1 MSKSLYD
8 TLEVSENASQDDIK
22 KSYRKLARKYHPDV
36 NKQKEAEEKFK
47 EINAAYEILSDPQK
61 RAQYDQFGDSM
72 FGGQNFHDF
81 ARSQG
86 GAAGLDEILSQIFGG
101 LGGFNSGFG
110 GGFGGNFRGGFGGFG
125 GSGFGGGG
133 FGGFSEDLDIQARLS
148 IPFDL
153 AILGGEHTVSL
164 NGETIKFKIPA
175 GISEGKSI
183 RVRGKGHKGKGGN
196 GDLLLKISV
205 LPSEKYERDGDDLVC
220 DFDVPLGIALFGGKV
235 TVPTLHKEVTL
246 KIPQNT
252 KNAQKFRIK
261 ELGAKNLKSGQ
272 MGDLYLRANV
282 VLPSVDS
289 MSSELVQKLK
299 DELLDKDS

>member
-1 MSKSLYD
+1 MAKRKKYEGAKMSKSLYD

-86 GAAGLDEILSQIFGG
+86 GAAGLDEMLSRIFGG

-110 GGFGGNFRGGFGGFG
+110 GGFGG
-125 GSGFGGGG
+125 FGGGG
-133 FGGFSEDLDIQARLS
+133 FGGFGEDLDIQARLS

-183 RVRGKGHKGKGGN
+183 RVRGKGHKGKGVN

-205 LPSEKYERDGDDLVC
+205 LPSERYERDGDDLVC
-220 DFDVPLGIALFGGKV
+220 DFDVPLAVALFGGKV

-282 VLPSVDS
+282 ILPSVDS
-289 MSSELVQKLK
+289 LSDGLVKKLK
-299 DELLDKDS
+299 EELLGKDS

>member
-86 GAAGLDEILSQIFGG
+86 GAAGLDEMLSRIFGG

-110 GGFGGNFRGGFGGFG
+110 GEFRGGFGG
-125 GSGFGGGG
+125 G
-133 FGGFSEDLDIQARLS
+133 FGGFGEDLDIQARLS

-196 GDLLLKISV
+196 GDLLLKIFV
-205 LPSEKYERDGDDLVC
+205 LPSERYERDGDDLVC
-220 DFDVPLGIALFGGKV
+220 DFDVPLAVALFGGKV

-282 VLPSVDS
+282 ILPSVDS
-289 MSSELVQKLK
+289 LSDGLVKKLK
-299 DELLDKDS
+299 EELLGKDR

>member
-1 MSKSLYD
+1 MSKSLYE

-86 GAAGLDEILSQIFGG
+86 GAGGLDEILSQIFGG
-101 LGGFNSGFG
+101 LGGFNSGFAG
-110 GGFGGNFRGGFGGFG
+110 RFSGFSS
-125 GSGFGGGG
+125 SGFG
-133 FGGFSEDLDIQARLS
+133 GGFSEDLDIQAKLS

-153 AILGGEHTVSL
+153 SILGGEHTISL
-164 NGETIKFKIPA
+164 NGETIKLKIPA

-183 RVRGKGHKGKGGN
+183 RVRGKGHKGRSGQ

-220 DFDVPLGIALFGGKV
+220 DFDVPLGVALFGGKV
-235 TVPTLHKEVTL
+235 VIPTLHKEVTL

-261 ELGAKNLKSGQ
+261 ELGAKNIKSGQ
-272 MGDLYLRANV
+272 MGDLYLKANV

-289 MSSELVQKLK
+289 LSSELATRLK
-299 DELLDKDS
+299 DELLDKAK

>member
-1 MSKSLYD
+1 MSKSLYE

-22 KSYRKLARKYHPDV
+22 KSYRKLARKYPPDV

-81 ARSQG
+81 ARAQG
-86 GAAGLDEILSQIFGG
+86 GAGGLDEILSQIFGG
-101 LGGFNSGFG
+101 LGGFNSGFSANFGSRFG
-110 GGFGGNFRGGFGGFG
+110 GGFGGF
-125 GSGFGGGG
+125 SGGG
-133 FGGFSEDLDIQARLS
+133 FNGGFSEDLDIEARLS

-183 RVRGKGHKGKGGN
+183 RVRGKGHKGKN
-196 GDLLLKISV
+196 HSGDLILKISV
-205 LPSEKYERDGDDLVC
+205 LASEKYERDGDDLIC
-220 DFDVPLGIALFGGKV
+220 DFDVPLGVALFGGKV

-282 VLPSVDS
+282 VLPKVESL
-289 MSSELVQKLK
+289 SSELTQKLK
-299 DELLDKDS
+299 DELLNE